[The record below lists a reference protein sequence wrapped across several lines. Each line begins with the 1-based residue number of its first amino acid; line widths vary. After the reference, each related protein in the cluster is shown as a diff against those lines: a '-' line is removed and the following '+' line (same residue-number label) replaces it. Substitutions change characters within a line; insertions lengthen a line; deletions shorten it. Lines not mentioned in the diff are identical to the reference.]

1 MQTLAETDAPAG
13 ALTSGTWVAAAL
25 SAGASLLHWITTS
38 TDTHSW
44 SGEAVVSLI
53 AGAGLMA
60 LAMVLAAGSLSVRIV
75 RAVFLIGAV
84 ATAAVVVAFLLP
96 LLSGVTSGHVDDAGH
111 AGHAVGAGDEVAIL
125 DAVLIAVQ
133 VALIGVLLWMYRVTG
148 RVRSDDAENAG

>member
-1 MQTLAETDAPAG
+1 MQTLAEMRTTAG
-13 ALTSGTWVAAAL
+13 ALPIGTWVATAL
-25 SAGASLLHWITTS
+25 AAGASLLHWITTS